1 MSGRLWLF
9 ALTLVLLIVVGD
21 SAAQGQD
28 DLPATISALETR
40 VAELEA
46 AATPPPPPASPVA
59 PSPGELLYVAD
70 TAGGFDAWS
79 LPGPPE
85 GSPLPDWVVERGM
98 LVSRGFGPGEP
109 VSAPFTAPSDDYAVE
124 VEAQILRFNRFP
136 ETGGN
141 DFLVMARG
149 AIFGGVGIPC
159 PGRGPQVDRP
169 MLHLDAW
176 FCGFLVGKAFAP
188 GQEWHTYR
196 LEVEGNEL
204 RLFVD
209 GELQLQER
217 SNRTLSG
224 GEVGVLSHR
233 VEVGIR
239 RFAVYS
245 LAPEP

>member
-9 ALTLVLLIVVGD
+9 AFTLVLLTVAGR

-28 DLPATISALETR
+28 DLPATISVLETR
-40 VAELEA
+40 VAELEV
-46 AATPPPPPASPVA
+46 AATPAILSASPVA
-59 PSPGELLYVAD
+59 PSPGDLLYVAD
-70 TAGGFDAWS
+70 AAGGFDAWS

-124 VEAQILRFNRFP
+124 VEAQILRFNRVP
-136 ETGGN
+136 ETAGN

-149 AIFGGVGIPC
+149 AIFGGVGTPC
-159 PGRGPQVDRP
+159 PGRGPQVDHP

-176 FCGFLVGKAFAP
+176 ICGFLVGKEFNP
-188 GQEWHTYR
+188 DQEWHTYR

-209 GELQLQER
+209 GQLQLQER

-224 GEVGVLSHR
+224 GEVGVVSYR

-245 LAPEP
+245 IVPEA